1 MLIDDHPEEAVDQ
14 YLVAGHVGLNPSAT
28 ALMARSTTM
37 MPNKLG
43 IGATLTMVF
52 APKVEMR
59 IDKKQERYIG
69 CLAGRVT

>member
-1 MLIDDHPEEAVDQ
+1 MLIDDHPEEPVDQ

-43 IGATLTMVF
+43 KPTISFKIPPLEGNHL
-52 APKVEMR
+52 KVS
-59 IDKKQERYIG
+59 
-69 CLAGRVT
+69 